1 MRKPLLLLLVI
12 MLFCA
17 ALGLLAYRYLE
28 IYPRTKIIP
37 PSKEAQRNPYW
48 ALDKWLLLTG
58 KDLRVQDWGTV
69 WSLTS
74 RDAATVF
81 IQASLFDWDAD
92 DTPELLSWIESGGSL
107 IVSIDEYDAEDLPN
121 GLTEL
126 LEPLEIRLEQNET
139 PAGRTG
145 TSPAFDDTVSFAQI
159 AVRSGTVIEHYTD
172 GEGIIRLLR
181 RSVGRGTITV
191 TGVPYFLYNEELGD
205 SNENSN
211 LAWHLFGSEQGS
223 ILFIRGEKQ
232 ELSLLGTLFHRGDF
246 TCLLLSLCLVIGVG
260 LWLVLPQFGRIEQ
273 DKERAL
279 KSIRERFLAEAYF
292 LKQYKG
298 LDTYRQA
305 YIEEIKRRVTHINA
319 RNKSSDEPLA
329 QSVYTHCGK
338 NGLLSFESITA
349 ALAERPPHSKY
360 TMHTF
365 EKDLAVLKIILE
377 RL

>member
-12 MLFCA
+12 MLFCGA
-17 ALGLLAYRYLE
+17 IGLLAYRYLE
-28 IYPRTKIIP
+28 IYPRTKTIP

-81 IQASLFDWDAD
+81 IQASLFDWDTD
-92 DTPELLSWIESGGSL
+92 DMPSLLSWIESGGSL
-107 IVSIDEYDAEDLPN
+107 IVSIDEYDAEDLPD

-126 LEPLEIRLEQNET
+126 LEPLEIRLEQHKT
-139 PAGRTG
+139 PVKAGTNI
-145 TSPAFDDTVSFAQI
+145 AFDGTVSFAQI
-159 AVRSGTVIEHYTD
+159 AVRSGTLIEHYTD
-172 GEGIIRLLR
+172 EAGIIRLLR

-191 TGVPYFLYNEELGD
+191 TGVPYFLHNEELGD

-223 ILFIRGEKQ
+223 IFFIRGEKQ

-273 DKERAL
+273 DKERVL

-305 YIEEIKRRVTHINA
+305 YIEEIKHRVTRIKA
-319 RNKSSDEPLA
+319 RDKSGDEPLV
-329 QSVYTHCGK
+329 QSIYTHCGK
-338 NGLLSFESITA
+338 NKLLSFESIAA
-349 ALAERPPHSKY
+349 ALAEGAPRSKY
-360 TMHTF
+360 TMQTF
-365 EKDLAVLKIILE
+365 VKDLAVLKTILE
-377 RL
+377 CL